1 MTAQNF
7 KDLVGQGTN
16 FKPQSV
22 QMQIIVKMVRE
33 VLREMQQIARHISMS
48 VKTYLNCY
56 QPGRSTLENK
66 SQQMGKGQ

>member
-33 VLREMQQIARHISMS
+33 PVLREMQQIAKHISMS

-56 QPGRSTLENK
+56 DTGE
-66 SQQMGKGQ
+66 